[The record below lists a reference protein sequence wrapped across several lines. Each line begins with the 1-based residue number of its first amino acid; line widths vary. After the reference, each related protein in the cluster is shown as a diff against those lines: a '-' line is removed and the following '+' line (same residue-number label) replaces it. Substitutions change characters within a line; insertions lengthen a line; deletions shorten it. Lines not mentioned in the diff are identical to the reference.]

1 MRIGEVAA
9 ATGSSVRSLRYYEA
23 QGLIAPQRRSN
34 GYRDYHADTVED
46 VRRIRMLID
55 TGFGVRTIRQ
65 LLPCIDGSAVD
76 MCPAIAAAIRQ
87 TLAEM
92 DTRIGDLNLRRAR
105 IVQLLDGQSAAA
117 QPTRSV

>member
-1 MRIGEVAA
+1 VRIGEVAA

-92 DTRIGDLNLRRAR
+92 DTRIGDLSLRRAR
-105 IVQLLDGQSAAA
+105 IVQLLDGQ
-117 QPTRSV
+117 